1 MARYWQAKTFL
12 GYYVEG
18 RNQERSFTQ
27 MLIDGIGEE
36 ARTEEIMGAGIY
48 IWFGK
53 QPDPSL
59 RVKDIGDRTLIEL
72 VHVERSLVAR
82 RTKPATATPTE
93 AAEEVAAEAVPET
106 EPTDALEEVTPIEVL
121 PPELENLRLQVE
133 GVLSAH
139 HTQVGET
146 PSEFRTRIDLKLQKW
161 ERPRPMAIVTRGAGG
176 DVDLDGIGAKRVKT
190 GGIGGMIAMLFVV
203 VGLGGLGYYL
213 VTTAANDPYYV
224 FDPGTRYET
233 IGSAIGYI
241 TTRNQDL
248 VIVKVPTRLDTMWG
262 GVPRFV
268 RGEEDTV
275 TARVF
280 VADQMEDLRVDDQT
294 MRSVILE
301 PEIIERQSTATE
313 LDLTSLVWNR
323 SEVWEEWFESE
334 IGRGL
339 LRGTLIRENDALW
352 LLSGE
357 NKVQLTVWDLLSDEE
372 QVALRF
378 AEDKGRPVL
387 LEVRFQQTLPLRS
400 VRTSAS
406 RRLFQAEIR
415 QVTLLE

>member
-12 GYYVEG
+12 GYYIEG
-18 RNQERSFTQ
+18 RNQERSLTD

-53 QPDPSL
+53 KADPSL

-82 RTKPATATPTE
+82 RPKPATAPPVE
-93 AAEEVAAEAVPET
+93 GIAAETDSET
-106 EPTDALEEVTPIEVL
+106 EPTEVLEEVTPLEVL

-133 GVLSAH
+133 GILSGR
-139 HTQVGET
+139 HTLVEET
-146 PSEFRTRIDLKLQKW
+146 PAEFRTQIDLKLQKW
-161 ERPRPMAIVTRGAGG
+161 ERPRPMAIVTRGTGGG
-176 DVDLDGIGAKRVKT
+176 DIDLEGTSVKRVKS
-190 GGIGGMIAMLFVV
+190 GGLGGMIVMLFVV

-213 VTTAANDPYYV
+213 VTNAANDPYYV

-248 VIVKVPTRLDTMWG
+248 VIIKVPTRLDTLWA

-268 RGEEDTV
+268 RAEEDTV
-275 TARVF
+275 TARIF
-280 VADQMEDLRVDDQT
+280 VAEEIQLLRVEDQT
-294 MRSVILE
+294 FDSVILE

-323 SEVWEEWFESE
+323 SEVWEEWFRSE

-339 LRGTLIRENDALW
+339 VRGSLIRENDAIW
-352 LLSGE
+352 LVSGE
-357 NKVQLTVWDLLSDEE
+357 NKVQLTVWELLSDEE
-372 QVALRF
+372 QIALRF

-387 LEVRFQQTLPLRS
+387 LEVRFQQTLPLRT

-406 RRLFQAEIR
+406 RRLFQAEVR
-415 QVTLLE
+415 QVTLLEE